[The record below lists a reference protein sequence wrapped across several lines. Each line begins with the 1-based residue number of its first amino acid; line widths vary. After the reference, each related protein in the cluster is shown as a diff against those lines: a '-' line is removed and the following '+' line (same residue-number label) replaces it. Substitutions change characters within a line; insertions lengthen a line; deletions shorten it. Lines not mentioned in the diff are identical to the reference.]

1 MDSAFYVTHYIK
13 WFDGQRLTF
22 TIDEVISDW
31 LPFVVIPFVG
41 TLTPKYVVA
50 EEGLECTYVCLV
62 QPDANGKQPRME
74 AYVLRCGCSL
84 E

>member
-22 TIDEVISDW
+22 TIDEVISDG
-31 LPFVVIPFVG
+31 LSFVVILFVS
-41 TLTPKYVVA
+41 TVTPKYVVA
-50 EEGLECTYVCLV
+50 EEGSECTYECLV

-74 AYVLRCGCSL
+74 AYVLGC
-84 E
+84 